1 MVLLRLHQLLRDNVM
16 PAKNTLT
23 ANFNCATHD
32 SLKSLASIMQ
42 TRGFFTVNQ
51 SKSFQVALRDRLPCV
66 VTIEQRMPKSVIY
79 VTANGQQFTINNRA
93 KLLGVNT

>member
-1 MVLLRLHQLLRDNVM
+1 M

-23 ANFNCATHD
+23 ANFNCTTHD
-32 SLKSLASIMQ
+32 TLESLASIMQ